1 MKNKLPR
8 RKPYLFLNI
17 LFEDKIE
24 GDKKDKE
31 QCNRISAK

>member
-1 MKNKLPR
+1 MKNKFPR

-17 LFEDKIE
+17 ISEDKIE
-24 GDKKDKE
+24 GDKKGEE

>member
-1 MKNKLPR
+1 MKNTFPR
-8 RKPYLFLNI
+8 RKPYLFSNI

-24 GDKKDKE
+24 GDKKGEE